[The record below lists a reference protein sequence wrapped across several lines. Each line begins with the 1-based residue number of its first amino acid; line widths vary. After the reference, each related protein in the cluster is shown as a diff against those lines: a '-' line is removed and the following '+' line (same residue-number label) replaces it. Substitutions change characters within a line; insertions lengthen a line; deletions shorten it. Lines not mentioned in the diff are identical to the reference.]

1 MSNKGYI
8 GYSRSVRSEMAIEN
22 YEVPKSLINRDLID
36 NFFSD
41 LEEDKYYY
49 NEEQL
54 SNLKKFKLCHW
65 KFIADKYI
73 QASSWHHTGSYY
85 NKTNHYSLFDIAD
98 KLLELKDN
106 IEELYAESKIKKE
119 EIKYSFGVIKVN
131 IWGEVGTT
139 LKL

>member
-49 NEEQL
+49 MKN
-54 SNLKKFKLCHW
+54 N
-65 KFIADKYI
+65 
-73 QASSWHHTGSYY
+73 
-85 NKTNHYSLFDIAD
+85 
-98 KLLELKDN
+98 
-106 IEELYAESKIKKE
+106 
-119 EIKYSFGVIKVN
+119 
-131 IWGEVGTT
+131 
-139 LKL
+139 